1 MVFAPKRRY
10 GLKTYLRL
18 LAATVVAG
26 SLCAA
31 GVATAQKTTPKP
43 TSTKPGAAKL
53 DIKPAPEVVATVNG
67 EKITKTQIA
76 GQLLDDQIA
85 RLAVTHAQFKDN
97 QRPVAGAAGTLLL
110 KKMQAAGGKPV
121 SVSRQEILDF
131 LIVDRSPIVLQTLEQ
146 AIRERVVAQAAK
158 KAGITATDAE
168 IQVRYAE
175 ALNQIRTSYN
185 LTGMSDKQVIHTLG
199 FRTEPARRQLR
210 FVVQLEKLVQK
221 DVEGKL
227 GHKIDTGDFVVASHI
242 LIRVN
247 EPDQTKEAQAFA
259 EAKAKIEG
267 YRADIV
273 GGKIT
278 FGEAAAKYSDDQSK
292 VQQGNLGV
300 FMRGQMVKEFEDA
313 AFGMEAGKVSD
324 PVKTQYGYHLIKI
337 DRLGKDTTAPER
349 KVALDNRLRQM
360 MQPHL
365 VHLMQRAQV
374 DNKLA
379 PQAAALPMPGPGG
392 AAPGR

>member
-1 MVFAPKRRY
+1 M
-10 GLKTYLRL
+10 KTYMRL
-18 LAATVVAG
+18 LAASAVAG

-43 TSTKPGAAKL
+43 TSTKPAAA
-53 DIKPAPEVVATVNG
+53 KPAPEVVATVNG

-85 RLAVTHAQFKDN
+85 RLGVTHAQFKDN

-121 SVSRQEILDF
+121 SVSRQEIVDF
-131 LIVDRSPIVLQTLEQ
+131 LITDRSPIVLQTLEQ
-146 AIRERVVAQAAK
+146 AIRERVVAQEAK
-158 KAGITATDAE
+158 KAGITATEAE

-175 ALNQIRTSYN
+175 ALSQIRTSYN
-185 LTGMSDKQVIHTLG
+185 LAGMSDKQVINTLG
-199 FRTEPARRQLR
+199 FRPEPARRQLR

-337 DRLGKDTTAPER
+337 DRLGKDTTGPER

-379 PQAAALPMPGPGG
+379 PQAAALPTPGSSG
-392 AAPGR
+392 AVPGR